1 MKDNK
6 RGPKKGKR
14 VTLEIQ
20 TQIVY
25 EALNSKK
32 TIVEI
37 INKYKQNDF
46 NFKSSIEEDLRR
58 IGNHQIAFMLASKQ
72 LIQNVKEEA
81 VNAFINEI
89 RSK

>member
-1 MKDNK
+1 MKNTK

-14 VTLEIQ
+14 MTLEIQ
-20 TQIVY
+20 TQIIN

-37 INKYKQNDF
+37 INKYKQNGY
-46 NFKSSIEEDLRR
+46 NFRSDLEDELTQ
-58 IGNHQIAFMLASKQ
+58 IGSHQIAFMLASKQ
-72 LIQNVKEEA
+72 LIQTVKEEA
-81 VNAFINEI
+81 VNSFINEI